1 MYSYTIEPSSRA
13 GLAAG
18 PVARQ
23 RQARQWPRWDKAL
36 FFARQW
42 RLLRTVCLLVRQA
55 AWRPARLGYPMVQIL
70 ALETTARP
78 GSVAAAEDCKLLCH
92 FELSR
97 QQRTAQ
103 SLLPAIRS
111 LLVQVGWRP
120 QHVNLV
126 AVSIGPGSFTGLRLG
141 VTAAKLFAYATGAD
155 VLGID
160 TLETIAAGAPERVDR
175 LAVAADAQ
183 RGEVI
188 AAQLR
193 RQADGYL
200 RPTGPPQLMPV
211 SAWLASLPPGI
222 WVAGPV
228 LDRLAVRLPEH
239 VRLIDAQYWHPRAA
253 AVARLA
259 ARDYQAGRRDDLW
272 RLAPRYGRPS
282 AAEEKRP
289 E

>member
-1 MYSYTIEPSSRA
+1 
-13 GLAAG
+13 
-18 PVARQ
+18 
-23 RQARQWPRWDKAL
+23 
-36 FFARQW
+36 
-42 RLLRTVCLLVRQA
+42 
-55 AWRPARLGYPMVQIL
+55 MVQIL

-92 FELSR
+92 LELSR

-103 SLLPAIRS
+103 SLLPALKR

-120 QHVNLV
+120 QDVELV

-160 TLETIAAGAPERVDR
+160 TLETIAAGVPERVDR
-175 LAVAADAQ
+175 LAVAVDAQ
-183 RGEVI
+183 RGELI
-188 AAQLR
+188 AAQMR

-200 RPTGPPQLMPV
+200 RPEAPPQLIPA
-211 SAWLASLPPGI
+211 SAWLGSLSPGI

-239 VRLIDAQYWHPRAA
+239 VRVVDAQYWHPSAA

-289 E
+289 V